1 MGERCERREAPP
13 EQRGGIMA
21 EQQDTP
27 IDWAGEAKHLYRL
40 ADACRS
46 ERLSLIEAWDKW
58 AARTAIEASDSGYKA
73 ILQGDPPGWDAPDR
87 VVDMWWALEHSA
99 ELLEEA
105 AGLVAAVGTV
115 PMTGATSE
123 SIMADDCLDMD
134 TKMVLAARWGDRG
147 KPDVTYKYD
156 KGDKQ

>member
-1 MGERCERREAPP
+1 MTAKES
-13 EQRGGIMA
+13 
-21 EQQDTP
+21 

-46 ERLSLIEAWDKW
+46 ERDNLVEAWDRW
-58 AARTAIEASDSGYKA
+58 ATQTAAKADPGYEA

-87 VVDMWWALEHSA
+87 VVDMWWSLEHSA
-99 ELLEEA
+99 DLLEEA
-105 AGLVAAVGTV
+105 AGLVAAVGAV

-123 SIMADDCLDMD
+123 SIMADDFLDTD
-134 TKMVLAARWGDRG
+134 TRMVLAARWGDRG

-156 KGDKQ
+156 KGDKH

>member
-1 MGERCERREAPP
+1 MTQ
-13 EQRGGIMA
+13 EQR
-21 EQQDTP
+21 DT

-40 ADACRS
+40 AEDCRS
-46 ERLSLIEAWDKW
+46 ERDNLVKAWDKW
-58 AARTAIEASDSGYKA
+58 ANRTAAEADSGYET
-73 ILQGDPPGWDAPDR
+73 ILQGAPPGWDAPDR
-87 VVDMWWALEHSA
+87 VVDIWWSLEHSA

-123 SIMADDCLDMD
+123 SIMADDFLDTE

-156 KGDKQ
+156 KGDEH

>member
-1 MGERCERREAPP
+1 MTQE
-13 EQRGGIMA
+13 
-21 EQQDTP
+21 QDT

-58 AARTAIEASDSGYKA
+58 ANRTAIEASDSGYEV

-87 VVDMWWALEHSA
+87 VVDIWWSLEHSA

-123 SIMADDCLDMD
+123 SIMADDFLDMD
-134 TKMVLAARWGDRG
+134 TRVVLAARWGDRG
-147 KPDVTYKYD
+147 KPDIKYKYD
-156 KGDKQ
+156 KGDKS

>member
-1 MGERCERREAPP
+1 MT
-13 EQRGGIMA
+13 Q
-21 EQQDTP
+21 EQQDT

-46 ERLSLIEAWDKW
+46 ERDNLVEAWDKW
-58 AARTAIEASDSGYKA
+58 ANRTAAKADPGYEV

-87 VVDMWWALEHSA
+87 VVDIWWSLEHSA

-105 AGLVAAVGTV
+105 ASLVAAVGTV

-134 TKMVLAARWGDRG
+134 TRVVLAARWGDRG
-147 KPDVTYKYD
+147 KPDVQYKYD
-156 KGDKQ
+156 KEGGR

>member
-1 MGERCERREAPP
+1 M
-13 EQRGGIMA
+13 
-21 EQQDTP
+21 
-27 IDWAGEAKHLYRL
+27 H
-40 ADACRS
+40 
-46 ERLSLIEAWDKW
+46 
-58 AARTAIEASDSGYKA
+58 
-73 ILQGDPPGWDAPDR
+73 PDR

-156 KGDKQ
+156 KGDKR

>member
-87 VVDMWWALEHSA
+87 VVDIWWSLEHSA

-115 PMTGATSE
+115 PMTGVSTHLPSLTAEMEPPLPTWQVMMRLPSGLMPRY
-123 SIMADDCLDMD
+123 SHTRCD
-134 TKMVLAARWGDRG
+134 T
-147 KPDVTYKYD
+147 
-156 KGDKQ
+156 

>member
-1 MGERCERREAPP
+1 MTQEER
-13 EQRGGIMA
+13 
-21 EQQDTP
+21 DTTV
-27 IDWAGEAKHLYRL
+27 DWAGEAKHLYRL

-58 AARTAIEASDSGYKA
+58 AARTATEADSGYET

-87 VVDMWWALEHSA
+87 VVDMWRALEHSA

-105 AGLVAAVGTV
+105 AGLVAAVGAV

-123 SIMADDCLDMD
+123 SIMADDFLDTE

-156 KGDKQ
+156 KGDKH

>member
-1 MGERCERREAPP
+1 MTQ
-13 EQRGGIMA
+13 EQR
-21 EQQDTP
+21 DT

-40 ADACRS
+40 AEDCRS
-46 ERLSLIEAWDKW
+46 ERDNLVKAWDKW
-58 AARTAIEASDSGYKA
+58 ANRTAAKADPGYEA
-73 ILQGDPPGWDAPDR
+73 ILQGDPPGWEPTDR

-123 SIMADDCLDMD
+123 SIMADDFLDMD

>member
-1 MGERCERREAPP
+1 MTQEER
-13 EQRGGIMA
+13 
-21 EQQDTP
+21 DTTV
-27 IDWAGEAKHLYRL
+27 DWAGEAKHLYRL

-46 ERLSLIEAWDKW
+46 ERDNLVKAWDRW
-58 AARTAIEASDSGYKA
+58 ANRTAAKADPGYET
-73 ILQGDPPGWDAPDR
+73 ILQGEPPDWEPTDR
-87 VVDMWWALEHSA
+87 VVDMWWALAHSA

-105 AGLVAAVGTV
+105 AGLVAAVGAV

-123 SIMADDCLDMD
+123 SIMADDFLDTD